1 MHRHSRRSYRI
12 RRGAATWAAVVALLC
27 QVFLPFGHNP
37 VAELLGIDCPGL
49 VEATAH
55 HHPDADDLAGPS
67 GREQPLRHSNHQHQ
81 RSCAVCLDLQYA
93 TPLIVVDAPALPA
106 MALHWVTFVA
116 DWMAPAPSAA
126 DAFSRPL
133 PRAPP
138 LPA

>member
-1 MHRHSRRSYRI
+1 MGYRI
-12 RRGAATWAAVVALLC
+12 RRRVATWVGVAALFC

-37 VAELLGIDCPGL
+37 LAELLGIECPGL

-55 HHPDADDLAGPS
+55 RHPTADDLAGGS
-67 GREQPLRHSNHQHQ
+67 DRQQPLRHSDHEHQ
-81 RSCAVCLDLQYA
+81 RSCPVCLDLQYA
-93 TPLIVVDAPALPA
+93 TPLITVDPPALPA
-106 MALHWVTFVA
+106 VALHWVAFAV

-126 DAFSRPL
+126 DAFSHPL